1 MAGMS
6 RPPQSATN
14 FGVALLALG
23 AGLGAIWLISPERWG
38 GLASTVPYIGVIPCI
53 AVVLVIAAAEMAF
66 PRLRVA
72 DTGSNGKSVA
82 RPLNLRRVGIRLV
95 GLIATLGLVAFA
107 YWLFPEYHGDF
118 YAPFWAFLRTI
129 SPLAIAA
136 PFYFLWSDVYG
147 NAISDEYL
155 AFGSLLLTWRADTWR
170 RADWSLIRRHL
181 LGWTIKGFFVPLMT
195 VYFANELQTVHGLL
209 TANMAGAMPRYQ
221 LFYHLSYAIDL
232 LFCVVGYSAALRLFD
247 SQIRSVQPTVAGW
260 VVALMCYQP
269 FYSAIGSAYLKYD
282 DEIFWDNWLIGY
294 PTVRAAWAV
303 AIVALLF
310 IYALSTV
317 SFGLRFSNLTDR
329 GIITSGPYRFS
340 KHPAYVSKNLSWW
353 LISIPFVSN
362 NGWMEAARNC
372 GILLLLNSIY
382 YTRARTEER
391 HLNSDPRY
399 VAYALWMN
407 ERGLLRFLPRLL
419 PFMRYRPPVT

>member
-1 MAGMS
+1 MARMS

-14 FGVALLALG
+14 FGVALLALA
-23 AGLGAIWLISPERWG
+23 AGMAGIWLISPERWP
-38 GLASTVPYIGVIPCI
+38 GLAAAVPYIGVIPCI
-53 AVVLVIAAAEMAF
+53 AVVLVIAAAESVF

-72 DTGSNGKSVA
+72 GIAANRESAA
-82 RPLNLRRVGIRLV
+82 RSLNLRHVGIRLV

-118 YAPFWAFLRTI
+118 YNPFWAFLRTI
-129 SPLAIAA
+129 SPLAIAV

-147 NAISDEYL
+147 NNSKDEYL
-155 AFGSLLLTWRADTWR
+155 AFGTLLLTWRADAWR
-170 RADWSLIRRHL
+170 RADWPLIRGHL

-195 VYFANELQTVHGLL
+195 VYFATELQTVHGLL
-209 TANMAGAMPRYQ
+209 TANTAGAMPRYQ
-221 LFYHLSYAIDL
+221 LLYHLSYAIDL

-269 FYSAIGSAYLKYD
+269 FYSVIGSAYLKYD
-282 DEIFWDNWLIGY
+282 DEIFWDNWLAGY
-294 PTVRAAWAV
+294 PTVRAVWAV

-362 NGWMEAARNC
+362 NGWAEALRNC

-382 YTRARTEER
+382 FTRARTEER

-407 ERGLLRFLPRLL
+407 ERGLLRFLTRLL
-419 PFMRYRPPVT
+419 PFIRYRPPAT

>member
-1 MAGMS
+1 MAVMS

-14 FGVALLALG
+14 FGVALLALA

-38 GLASTVPYIGVIPCI
+38 GLAGTVPYIGVIPCI
-53 AVVLVIAAAEMAF
+53 AVVLVIAAAEWAF

-72 DTGSNGKSVA
+72 NTAFNGGAEA
-82 RPLNLRRVGIRLV
+82 RSLNVRRVGIRLI
-95 GLIATLGLVAFA
+95 GLIGTLGLVALA

-118 YAPFWAFLRTI
+118 YNPFWAFLRTI
-129 SPLAIAA
+129 SPIAIAV

-147 NAISDEYL
+147 STMHDEYL
-155 AFGSLLLTWRADTWR
+155 AFGTLLSTWRADAWR
-170 RADWSLIRRHL
+170 RADWPLIRRHL

-195 VYFANELQTVHGLL
+195 VYFATELQTVHGLL
-209 TANMAGAMPRYQ
+209 TANTAGAMPRYQ
-221 LFYHLSYAIDL
+221 LLYHLSYAIDL

-260 VVALMCYQP
+260 VIALMCYQP
-269 FYSAIGSAYLKYD
+269 FYSVIGSAYLKYD
-282 DEIFWDNWLIGY
+282 DEIFWDNWLAGY
-294 PTVRAAWAV
+294 PTVRAVWAA
-303 AIVALLF
+303 AIIALLF

-362 NGWMEAARNC
+362 NGWMEAVRNC

-391 HLNSDPRY
+391 HLNADPRY

-407 ERGLLRFLPRLL
+407 ERGLLRFLARLL
-419 PFMRYRPPVT
+419 PFMRYRPPAT